1 MKTLVTTVSS
11 AFSLVYLAV
20 AIFFNLKDPHYWL
33 HDISYTIASTDSIN
47 VKTVLTTFYID
58 AFLFYSAGAK

>member
-20 AIFFNLKDPHYWL
+20 AIFFNLKDPHY
-33 HDISYTIASTDSIN
+33 
-47 VKTVLTTFYID
+47 
-58 AFLFYSAGAK
+58 

>member
-33 HDISYTIASTDSIN
+33 HDISYRIASTDSIN
-47 VKTVLTTFYID
+47 MKAVLA
-58 AFLFYSAGAK
+58 AFILMLFTYSAGAK

>member
-20 AIFFNLKDPHYWL
+20 AVFFSLKEPHY
-33 HDISYTIASTDSIN
+33 
-47 VKTVLTTFYID
+47 
-58 AFLFYSAGAK
+58 